1 MVLAGARSP
10 ACYSLNTLMGLAK
23 PRCRQECRTGDDP
36 EKLKNYT
43 RFAA

>member
-23 PRCRQECRTGDDP
+23 PRCGQECRTGDHQ
-36 EKLKNYT
+36 EKLKNDHRYT
-43 RFAA
+43 A